1 MSRLVD
7 EIVTVDF
14 ETEAIDGALPPKP
27 VGVSIRPPGG
37 GAYYMAWGHN
47 SDNNC
52 TQEDAR
58 ITLRHLFKYYPILC
72 HNAAFDINVAKYH
85 LNIPYPDEIHDT
97 MFLLFLRNPHAF
109 TLSLKPSAEEIL
121 HIPPTERDVVVDW
134 IMTNVPGV
142 TSRKKAPAYI
152 SLAPAAL
159 VGPYAEA
166 DTEMT
171 YALFSVL
178 YDQYSGEAYDRE
190 LKLLKILAN
199 NTLEGIRLNLLKLFT
214 DFVAYTK
221 VRKDVEQKIFTIL
234 GCEFNLNSGEELAN
248 AIVKSGLDA
257 NWILTKSGKR
267 STSKGNLL
275 AAVQHPELLG
285 LLSYRGTLTTYLDT
299 FMMPWIN
306 KEHNGILHFSW
317 NQVKNSE
324 HGGLTGTRSGR
335 LSSTPSMLNVPVN
348 LRADIVEGHMKLGL
362 PPLPRMKTYLLP
374 DDGHIWNERDY
385 ASQELR
391 VLAHYEDEDML
402 HSYIENPKLDFHQML
417 SDMLTRELGHPI
429 IRRKAKDIAFSILYG
444 RGAPALAE
452 ALECSVDEAKHL
464 KNLYL
469 QLLPGIVGVQK
480 AIKANWDKGEPITTW
495 GGRNYYKEEA
505 KMMYN
510 RRNKEYYMADFIYK
524 GLNYLIQGSSADVTK
539 QAIINYS
546 EICKNGRFLLS
557 VHDSINISTPLEE
570 RYLLN
575 EAMKDIKIDAPMMSD
590 SKIGPSY
597 GDLTAEED

>member
-37 GAYYMAWGHN
+37 GAYYMAWGHTG
-47 SDNNC
+47 DNNC
-52 TQEDAR
+52 TQEDAT
-58 ITLRHLFKYYPILC
+58 ITLRHLFKYHPILC

-85 LNIPYPDEIHDT
+85 LGIPYPDEIHDT

-121 HIPPTERDVVVDW
+121 HIPPTERDIVVDW
-134 IMTNVPGV
+134 IMANVPGV

-171 YALFSVL
+171 YSLFSVL

-221 VRKDVEQKIFTIL
+221 VRKDVEQKIFTML

-257 NWILTKSGKR
+257 NWVLTKSGKR

-275 AAVQHPELLG
+275 TAIQHPELLG

-306 KEHNGILHFSW
+306 KNVMAFYTF
-317 NQVKNSE
+317 
-324 HGGLTGTRSGR
+324 HGTKLRI
-335 LSSTPSMLNVPVN
+335 VN
-348 LRADIVEGHMKLGL
+348 M
-362 PPLPRMKTYLLP
+362 
-374 DDGHIWNERDY
+374 
-385 ASQELR
+385 
-391 VLAHYEDEDML
+391 ED
-402 HSYIENPKLDFHQML
+402 
-417 SDMLTRELGHPI
+417 
-429 IRRKAKDIAFSILYG
+429 
-444 RGAPALAE
+444 
-452 ALECSVDEAKHL
+452 
-464 KNLYL
+464 
-469 QLLPGIVGVQK
+469 
-480 AIKANWDKGEPITTW
+480 
-495 GGRNYYKEEA
+495 
-505 KMMYN
+505 
-510 RRNKEYYMADFIYK
+510 
-524 GLNYLIQGSSADVTK
+524 
-539 QAIINYS
+539 
-546 EICKNGRFLLS
+546 
-557 VHDSINISTPLEE
+557 
-570 RYLLN
+570 
-575 EAMKDIKIDAPMMSD
+575 
-590 SKIGPSY
+590 
-597 GDLTAEED
+597 